1 MSKETNKET
10 TVEAEK
16 PTPEQ
21 MEASRKKALE
31 FYKKQSELLTAQAEY
46 EKLMADIEQSRAKRM
61 EMIIRQAQMANPPV
75 EPEEEPEEEPSTE
88 KKERKL
94 KTN

>member
-1 MSKETNKET
+1 MAEETNTEA
-10 TVEAEK
+10 TVEK
-16 PTPEQ
+16 KLTPEQ
-21 MEASRKKALE
+21 QESNRKKALE
-31 FYKKQSELLTAQAEY
+31 FYKKQTELLTDQAEY

-61 EMIIRQAQMANPPV
+61 EMIIRQAQMANPP
-75 EPEEEPEEEPSTE
+75 EEPEEQEGE

>member
-1 MSKETNKET
+1 MSEETNKET
-10 TVEAEK
+10 TVEGEK

-21 MEASRKKALE
+21 LEAGRKKALE

-61 EMIIRQAQMANPPV
+61 EMIIRQAQMANPPA

>member
-1 MSKETNKET
+1 MSEETNTET
-10 TVEAEK
+10 KVEKEK

-21 MEASRKKALE
+21 IEAGRQKALE

-61 EMIIRQAQMANPPV
+61 EMIIRQAQMQAGP
-75 EPEEEPEEEPSTE
+75 ETETPEEES
-88 KKERKL
+88 KERKL
-94 KTN
+94 KKS

>member
-1 MSKETNKET
+1 MSEETNTET
-10 TVEAEK
+10 KVEKEK

-21 MEASRKKALE
+21 IEAGRQKALE

-61 EMIIRQAQMANPPV
+61 EMIIRQAQMQAGP
-75 EPEEEPEEEPSTE
+75 ETETPEEEP
-88 KKERKL
+88 KERKL
-94 KTN
+94 KKS

>member
-1 MSKETNKET
+1 MAEETNTEA
-10 TVEAEK
+10 TVEPVK
-16 PTPEQ
+16 LTPEQ
-21 MEASRKKALE
+21 QEANRKKALD
-31 FYKKQSELLTAQAEY
+31 FYKKQTELLTAQAEY

-61 EMIIRQAQMANPPV
+61 EMIIRQAQMANPP
-75 EPEEEPEEEPSTE
+75 EAEDPENPGAPEGE